1 VLSKQAK
8 DALDEI
14 AAPLKNQHGYIT
26 EGQDG
31 RSGKSHAAIAI
42 PGR

>member
-26 EGQDG
+26 QGQDG
-31 RSGKSHAAIAI
+31 RSGKSQAAIAI
-42 PGR
+42 SGR